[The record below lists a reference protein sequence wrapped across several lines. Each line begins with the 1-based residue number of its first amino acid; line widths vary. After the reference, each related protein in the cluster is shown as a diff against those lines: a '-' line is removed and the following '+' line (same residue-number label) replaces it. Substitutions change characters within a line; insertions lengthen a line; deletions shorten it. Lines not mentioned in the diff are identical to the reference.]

1 MKISLE
7 IPDNM
12 FADFMEKLREIPY
25 VQKAR
30 PTRSKAQ
37 DATQYLE
44 SNPANQARVLA
55 AIEQLESG
63 QYERHDLLPSE

>member
-1 MKISLE
+1 MKVSLE

-12 FADFMEKLREIPY
+12 LAAFMELLRGVPY
-25 VQKAR
+25 VKRAKPVRAKAM
-30 PTRSKAQ
+30 

-63 QYERHDLLPSE
+63 QYEVHDLLPNE